1 MTSWRNRQQE
11 ETDVVTHLS
20 PGKRLQKAR
29 EALHLSSE
37 EVAAKLRLREGIILE
52 IEEDRYTGLSPI
64 YARGY
69 IRAYARLVGL
79 DPEGLVHAY
88 TDLVGEAPVNLRSV
102 TSPDIREAHEEISWG
117 KWAAYTAGV
126 ILSAALLSWWQ
137 SREIEAPQPI
147 SSLAPEL
154 PEPAV
159 EEKTLPLPELGP
171 GAPEGAAS
179 SEPLPAQE
187 EVPSSEASSA
197 VTPAVPTAAPSP
209 AEEMNSPVPETPLTE
224 AVPEGVSPPVETPTQ
239 PSGSPLTGTGHRL
252 VLELG
257 GDSWNQ
263 VFDAQGNRL
272 SYGLAKAG
280 ERLELVGEPPF
291 KAVIGNAAEVTV
303 RYDGNPVD
311 ITPYSLGGVARF
323 TLEADGSLS
332 P

>member
-11 ETDVVTHLS
+11 ETDVVTHLL

-52 IEEDRYTGLSPI
+52 IEEDRYNGLSPI

-88 TDLVGEAPVNLRSV
+88 SDLTGEAPVNLRSV
-102 TSPDIREAHEEISWG
+102 TSPDLREAREEISWG
-117 KWAAYTAGV
+117 KWAVYTAVV

-147 SSLAPEL
+147 SSLAPEM

-159 EEKTLPLPELGP
+159 EEKPLPLPGLPP
-171 GAPEGAAS
+171 GAPEDIAP
-179 SEPLPAQE
+179 SETLPAQE
-187 EVPSSEASSA
+187 EISSSEETSA
-197 VTPAVPTAAPSP
+197 NTQTDPTATPSE
-209 AEEMNSPVPETPLTE
+209 AMNSPAPETPFTE
-224 AVPEGVSPPVETPTQ
+224 AVTEGISPPVETPTQ
-239 PSGSPLTGTGHRL
+239 PSGSSLAGTGHRL

-280 ERLELVGEPPF
+280 EHLELVGVPPF
-291 KAVIGNAAEVTV
+291 KAVIGNAAAVTV
-303 RYDGNPVD
+303 HYDGNPID